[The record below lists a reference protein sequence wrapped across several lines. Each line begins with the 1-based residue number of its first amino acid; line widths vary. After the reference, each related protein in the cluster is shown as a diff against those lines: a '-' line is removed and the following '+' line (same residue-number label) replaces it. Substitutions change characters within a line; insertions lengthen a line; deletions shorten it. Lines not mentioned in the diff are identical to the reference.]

1 MTADDSPLA
10 QGILAARAGDKS
22 TARRL
27 LSQVIQED
35 PSSEAAWLWLSS
47 VLDTPQGRAHCLR
60 QVLAI
65 NPRNQ
70 TAQKGLAA
78 LEEAPPAPAIV
89 ARTPLKEALSP
100 AASKEPVLVAVTP
113 AEAAPAWQD
122 LIGSQR
128 FWQVTLLG
136 LAAVAAVLVGFLLYA
151 VLGGAFAAEEEP
163 VAVVMPSPTPWPRG
177 TLRATFTPSPTN
189 TLTPTYTPT
198 LTPTPTHT
206 PTPMPTPTATPMPTA
221 TPTPTPKPRVRRRSP
236 TATPLPTATAGPPP
250 LVRTLDGRL
259 SLLGIKIAPASVPVG
274 QPYWRLIDARWE
286 DGQQSGGKHSIY
298 IEVLDATG
306 NRALGQRVV
315 VEWAGGSA
323 SLVVKDVPPPELSVN
338 FPMYNTL
345 GSYSV
350 RVLGLPSD
358 RISGL
363 GLGTIEAP
371 NFTVHTCFYLTFR
384 MATR

>member
-1 MTADDSPLA
+1 MTADDSLLA
-10 QGILAARAGDKS
+10 QGILAARAGEKS

-35 PSSEAAWLWLSS
+35 PNSEAAWLWLSS

-60 QVLAI
+60 QVLAL

-78 LEEAPPAPAIV
+78 LEDAPPAPAIV
-89 ARTPLKEALSP
+89 AQTP
-100 AASKEPVLVAVTP
+100 P
-113 AEAAPAWQD
+113 AEALPPVETKEPALVEVLPEEPAPAWQD
-122 LIGSQR
+122 LVGSQR
-128 FWQVTLLG
+128 FWQVTLLS
-136 LAAVAAVLVGFLLYA
+136 LAVVASILVGFLLYA

-163 VAVVMPSPTPWPRG
+163 VAVVLPSPTPWPRG
-177 TLRATFTPSPTN
+177 TLRPTFTATPTN
-189 TLTPTYTPT
+189 TATPTHTPT
-198 LTPTPTHT
+198 ITPTPTHT
-206 PTPMPTPTATPMPTA
+206 YTPTPLPTETPVPTD

-236 TATPLPTATAGPPP
+236 TATPLPTATVGLPP

-259 SLLGIKIAPASVPVG
+259 TLLGVQIAPVSVPAG

-286 DGQQSGGKHSIY
+286 DGEQSGGKHSIY
-298 IEVLDATG
+298 VEVLDAAG
-306 NRALGQRVV
+306 NRALGERVV
-315 VEWAGGSA
+315 VEWASGSA
-323 SLVVKDVPPPELSVN
+323 TLVVKDVPPPELSVN

-358 RISGL
+358 RISGM
-363 GLGTIEAP
+363 GMGTIEAP

-384 MATR
+384 LATR